1 MKRTIGKS
9 SIGIVLALCVALLPV
24 SGQFVSPETS
34 PSGQRSAMNGV
45 RSQVSVLQ
53 NTTRSAPNFMNGGYD
68 MVWQQFQSL
77 RDAFAGFMHSLNPR
91 QAALGAND
99 IAELN
104 AGLDILQEAFAN
116 YQNDV
121 ASGRS
126 PNAALDDM
134 CQVLYQASGVW
145 LREFNQD
152 CSRLG
157 VGW

>member
-1 MKRTIGKS
+1 MKGGIPKS
-9 SIGIVLALCVALLPV
+9 SVAIVLALCFVLLPV
-24 SGQFVSPETS
+24 SGQFIPMETS
-34 PSGQRSAMNGV
+34 PGAQRTAMGAV
-45 RSQVSVLQ
+45 RSQVDVLR
-53 NTTRSAPNFMNGGYD
+53 NSTRTARHLVNGGYE

-77 RDAFAGFMHSLNPR
+77 RNAFTGLTMSLNPR

-104 AGLDILQEAFAN
+104 AGLDILQEAFTN

-126 PNAALDDM
+126 PDAALNDM